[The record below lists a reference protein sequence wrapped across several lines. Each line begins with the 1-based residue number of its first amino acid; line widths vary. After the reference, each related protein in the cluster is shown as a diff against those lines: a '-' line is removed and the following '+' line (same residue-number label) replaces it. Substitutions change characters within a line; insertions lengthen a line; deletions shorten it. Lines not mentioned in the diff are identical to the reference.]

1 MKPRLKDEPY
11 MVLPYG
17 QIAIPMSLATDVL
30 KHCIY
35 VDRNYSS
42 ELHDYVYSLPK
53 GGEKN
58 GIDTHVVDVD
68 ILKASIIAAKLE
80 AS

>member
-1 MKPRLKDEPY
+1 MKAKLKDEPY

-17 QIAIPMSLATDVL
+17 QVAIPMSLATDVL
-30 KHCIY
+30 KHCVY
-35 VDRNYSS
+35 VDRNYST
-42 ELHDYVYSLPK
+42 EMHDYVYSLPK

-58 GIDTHVVDVD
+58 EIDTHVVDVD
-68 ILKASIIAAKLE
+68 TLKAALVAAKLE